1 MGYDLP
7 TGKKGNVPDS
17 KNIYKK
23 YIPMVD
29 GEEQQ
34 FISNAIG
41 QGEVLMT
48 PFN

>member
-29 GEEQQ
+29 GEAQQ
-34 FISNAIG
+34 LF
-41 QGEVLMT
+41 QMLLVKEKY
-48 PFN
+48 